1 MRIYNTARDIFCT
14 FLGSMGY
21 RGGGASPLLLISA
34 PAARENPDAD
44 MLSVLS
50 AEYSLIYKSLTGCQ
64 DRFNVEMFRPYPV
77 LKNFPTTTFPALTT
91 HHHSS

>member
-1 MRIYNTARDIFCT
+1 MRIYNTARDIFVH
-14 FLGSMGY
+14 FLAQWDT
-21 RGGGASPLLLISA
+21 GGGASPLLLISA

>member
-1 MRIYNTARDIFCT
+1 
-14 FLGSMGY
+14 MGY
-21 RGGGASPLLLISA
+21 GGWGEASPLPLISA

-77 LKNFPTTTFPALTT
+77 LKNFPSTTFPALTT